1 VRMIGLDIGE
11 KRVGVA
17 VSDPTA
23 RVATPL
29 KVLDVMPSADLSAL
43 RRIVEDYEAELLV
56 VGLPL
61 TMAGEEGPQA
71 VRIREAAAAI
81 GTALALRVVFQD
93 ERLSSAEAKRV
104 MTEAGLN
111 EKQKRGSVD
120 MVAASILLQAYL
132 DGTGPERDGIMRD
145 D

>member
-1 VRMIGLDIGE
+1 MRMIGLDIGE